1 MKIILM
7 GEPMGLFMANETGPL
22 SKVKT
27 FTASIAGAEYNVAVG
42 LARLGHT
49 PAYCTRLGFDP
60 LGERILD
67 GLRANG
73 IATDLVTQDPQALTG
88 FMMKGSTHQGDPDIY
103 YYRKGSAA
111 SQLTTHHIDALD
123 LYGCERLHVTGIFP
137 AVSDSALAATKRLMS
152 RARALELPI
161 SFDPNL
167 RPQLWESEKK
177 MVATLNAL
185 RKGWRPS
192 SPAWE
197 RAPSSPGNP
206 PPRGWRSST
215 TAEG

>member
-22 SKVKT
+22 SKVNT

-67 GLRANG
+67 GMRRNH
-73 IATDLVTQDPQALTG
+73 IATDLVTQAPGELTG
-88 FMMKGSTHQGDPDIY
+88 FMMKSSTDQGDPDIA

-111 SQLTTHHIDALD
+111 SRLSAHDIDKLD
-123 LYGCERLHVTGIFP
+123 LYGCQRLHVTGIFP
-137 AVSDSALAATKRLMS
+137 AVSDSALPPPGGLSLGRKHWSCPSPSTPTSAPS
-152 RARALELPI
+152 CGRAR
-161 SFDPNL
+161 
-167 RPQLWESEKK
+167 R
-177 MVATLNAL
+177 
-185 RKGWRPS
+185 R
-192 SPAWE
+192 
-197 RAPSSPGNP
+197 
-206 PPRGWRSST
+206 
-215 TAEG
+215 